1 MKDKEHLPIYH
12 FSAILYCLLLLGPF
26 TYSQEPKVFSWSD
39 FELKGKVKSTLV
51 ITDYG
56 KESFEFNE
64 QGLLTKG
71 TTQYNGTDYDISYY
85 KYVKGLI
92 KEKRLEVYREDS
104 LDRNTSIANIYR
116 IDTVLNKV
124 VAEKIYSYQ
133 NDFLEQYQ
141 YSYGAEG
148 QLEKIRR
155 MNNEGIDETIVVYDS
170 IKGEQTRTYLLNGT
184 LQRSVRTSIKKQKE
198 GNWSSVILEKD
209 YLNGEPSKA
218 LERELDTLGRVR
230 KEQQFSYDRKK
241 ATFVMQ
247 AEMYFEYDEQGLLT
261 KKTTKANNQVS
272 KEEYI
277 YQLDGHKPPN
287 WIKKIMTPQNSY
299 TTRKI
304 VYYPETPANE

>member
-1 MKDKEHLPIYH
+1 MDKEHLRDYQL
-12 FSAILYCLLLLGPF
+12 STVLYCLILLGSF
-26 TYSQEPKVFSWSD
+26 SYSQEPKVFSWAD
-39 FELKGKVKSTLV
+39 FELNGKVKSSLV

-56 KESFEFNE
+56 KELFEFNE

-71 TTQYNGTDYDISYY
+71 TTQYNGTDYDVSYY
-85 KYVKGLI
+85 QYVNGLL

-116 IDTVLNKV
+116 IDTLLNKI
-124 VAEKIYSYQ
+124 VAENIYSYQ

-141 YSYGAEG
+141 YFYGDEG

-170 IKGEQTRTYLLNGT
+170 IKGEQTRTYILNGT
-184 LQRSVRTSIKKQKE
+184 LQKSVRTSLKKQKE
-198 GNWSSVILEKD
+198 GNWSNVILEKE
-209 YLNGEPSKA
+209 YLNGEPLKA
-218 LERELDTLGRVR
+218 FERELDTLGKVR

-247 AEMYFEYDEQGLLT
+247 AELLFEYDEQGLLI
-261 KKTTKANNQVS
+261 KKTTKSNNQVS

-277 YQLDGHKPPN
+277 YQLDGHKPAN

-304 VYYPETPANE
+304 LYYTETPAKE